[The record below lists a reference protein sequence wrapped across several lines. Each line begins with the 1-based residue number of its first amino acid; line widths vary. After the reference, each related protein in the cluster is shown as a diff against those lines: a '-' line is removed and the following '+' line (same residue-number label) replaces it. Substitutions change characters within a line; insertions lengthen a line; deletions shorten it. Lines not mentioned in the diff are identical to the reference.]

1 MDMTKKY
8 ILPHFG
14 LGDAIICN
22 ALVRNF
28 CKMYDGVVYFTADP
42 YHASI
47 EYMFR
52 DIKNLSF
59 INSEND
65 PAVSVGICKNFI
77 SSNKIENDI
86 IEIGFE
92 GLAYELTIKNPGI
105 PFYEGFYTMFNL
117 NPKIRF
123 SEFYYQRNFQS
134 EEYVYNKLNPN
145 NEKYIFVIDDSEH
158 HLGNLIIDENIL
170 PKKYKIIKYDKK
182 LNYNDENFL
191 MFNYCKIL
199 ENAEEIHTIET
210 AFLEFIQSIKLSKPK
225 IYIHSYLRNY
235 LQKKPTSNNDYL
247 IINSKG
253 VN

>member
-1 MDMTKKY
+1 MTKKY

-28 CKMYDGVVYFTADP
+28 CKIYDEVVYFTADP

-52 DIKNLSF
+52 DLENLKVLNFGDMGSVVQNS
-59 INSEND
+59 INY
-65 PAVSVGICKNFI
+65 I
-77 SSNKIENDI
+77 SSNNLQNDSI
-86 IEIGFE
+86 KVGFE
-92 GLAYELTIKNPGI
+92 GLMHELTIKNPGI
-105 PFYEGFYTMFNL
+105 PFYEGFYTMLNL

-158 HLGNLIIDENIL
+158 HLGNLIIDENNL
-170 PKKYKIIKYDKK
+170 PKKYKIIKYNKK

-235 LQKKPTSNNDYL
+235 LQKKPTSNNNNYL